1 MRLSILAPLML
12 AACTAAPPAER
23 DEASPASAPAQ
34 APSAT
39 ATAAPIA
46 PAVIVALPGEYRV
59 AGVDGGDIDQPYA
72 IAASIT
78 GQRIHVTADCLN
90 FAWSYTL
97 QANRIA
103 TTRVAVEGCARGPTR
118 AEEAMVAAF
127 DGARTVA
134 RTPANGIELRGPEHV
149 VTLFSQ

>member
-1 MRLSILAPLML
+1 MRLSIFAPLIL

-23 DEASPASAPAQ
+23 DHAGA

-39 ATAAPIA
+39 ATPTQIA
-46 PAVIVALPGEYRV
+46 PAASVALPGEYRV

-72 IAASIT
+72 ITASIT
-78 GQRIHVTADCLN
+78 GERIHVTADCLN

-103 TTRVAVEGCARGPTR
+103 TERVAVEGCGRGPTP
-118 AEEAMVAAF
+118 AEEAVVAAF
-127 DGARTVA
+127 DGARSVS
-134 RTPANGIELRGPEHV
+134 RTPANGVELLGPDHS